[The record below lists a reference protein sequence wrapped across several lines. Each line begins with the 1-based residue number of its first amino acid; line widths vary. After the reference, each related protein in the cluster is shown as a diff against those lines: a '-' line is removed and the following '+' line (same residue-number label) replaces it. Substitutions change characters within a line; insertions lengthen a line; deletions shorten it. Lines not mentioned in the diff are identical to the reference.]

1 MKLIDSYLM
10 KAVRLCLALAVFG
23 VTAAYGQDARI
34 ELGQLDRF
42 SERADKV
49 ISVDV
54 SESLIKLAMSALNPN
69 RSPNEAKIKD
79 ILSGLKG
86 VYVRR
91 YEFEKENE
99 FTAADVESIRAQL
112 AGPGWEKIAG
122 VRSKREGNYDVMMMY
137 EGTVVKGIGVVAAEP
152 RALTVVN
159 VIGTIDLAKFRD
171 LEGKFGI
178 PNFGLEQMPG
188 VTIKDNRKDKTPE
201 DENDQHKSSDEK
213 IVITDKR
220 AEKKPPQLIRPDKP
234 PKE

>member
-1 MKLIDSYLM
+1 MKLISSYLM
-10 KAVRLCLALAVFG
+10 KAAKLGLALAVFA
-23 VTAAYGQDARI
+23 VIPAYGQDAKI
-34 ELGQLDRF
+34 DISQLERF
-42 SERADKV
+42 NDKADKV

-54 SESLIKLAMSALNPN
+54 NESLIRLAMSALNDK
-69 RSPNEAKIKD
+69 RSVNEAKIKD

-99 FTAADVESIRAQL
+99 FTAADVEAIRAQL
-112 AGPGWEKIAG
+112 SAPGWERIAN
-122 VRSKREGNYDVMMMY
+122 VRSKREGSYDVVMMY
-137 EGTVVKGIGVVAAEP
+137 EGSIVKGIGVIAAEP

-159 VIGTIDLAKFRD
+159 VVGTIDLAKFRD

-201 DENDQHKSSDEK
+201 DDMQQGKQSDDK
-213 IVITDKR
+213 IVITEKR
-220 AEKKPPQLIRPDKP
+220 AEKKPPQLIRPEKP
-234 PKE
+234 PQE

>member
-1 MKLIDSYLM
+1 M
-10 KAVRLCLALAVFG
+10 KAAKLGLALAVFA
-23 VTAAYGQDARI
+23 VIPAYGQDAKI
-34 ELGQLDRF
+34 DISQLERF
-42 SERADKV
+42 NDKADKV

-54 SESLIKLAMSALNPN
+54 NESLIRLAMSALNDK
-69 RSPNEAKIKD
+69 RSVNEAKIKD

-99 FTAADVESIRAQL
+99 FTAADVEAIRAQL
-112 AGPGWEKIAG
+112 SAPGWERIAN
-122 VRSKREGNYDVMMMY
+122 VRSKREGSYDVVMMY
-137 EGTVVKGIGVVAAEP
+137 EGSIVKGIGVIAAEP

-159 VIGTIDLAKFRD
+159 VVGTIDLAKFRD

-201 DENDQHKSSDEK
+201 DDMQQGKQSDDK
-213 IVITDKR
+213 IVITEKR
-220 AEKKPPQLIRPDKP
+220 AEKKPPQLIRPEKP
-234 PKE
+234 PQE

>member
-1 MKLIDSYLM
+1 M
-10 KAVRLCLALAVFG
+10 KAVRLGLALAVFG
-23 VTAAYGQDARI
+23 VTAAYGQDAKI

-54 SESLIKLAMSALNPN
+54 NESLIKLAMSALNPN

-112 AGPGWEKIAG
+112 TGPGWEKIAG

-137 EGTVVKGIGVVAAEP
+137 EGSIVKGIGVVAAEP

-159 VIGTIDLAKFRD
+159 VVGAIDLAKFRD

-178 PNFGLEQMPG
+178 PNFGLEQMTG
-188 VTIKDNRKDKTPE
+188 VTVKDNRKDKTPE
-201 DENDQHKSSDEK
+201 DENDQHKPNDEK

-234 PKE
+234 PQE

>member
-10 KAVRLCLALAVFG
+10 KAVRLSLALAVFG
-23 VTAAYGQDARI
+23 VTAAYGQDAKI

-42 SERADKV
+42 SEKADKV
-49 ISVDV
+49 INVDV
-54 SESLIKLAMSALNPN
+54 NESLIKLAMSALNPN

-99 FTAADVESIRAQL
+99 FTASDVEAIRAQL
-112 AGPGWEKIAG
+112 AAPGWERIAG
-122 VRSKREGNYDVMMMY
+122 VRSKREGSYDVMIMY
-137 EGTVVKGIGVVAAEP
+137 EGSIVKGIGVVAAEP

-178 PNFGLEQMPG
+178 PNFGLEQMSG
-188 VTIKDNRKDKTPE
+188 VTIKDNRKEKTPE
-201 DENDQHKSSDEK
+201 DEMEQSKPGDEK

-220 AEKKPPQLIRPDKP
+220 VEKKPPQLIRPEKP
-234 PKE
+234 PQE